1 MNITRVGVVGGGLM
15 GAGIAEVCARAG
27 SEVTV
32 VEADSDR
39 AEAAYQRIVGSTG
52 KAVARGKML
61 AEDQEQTLTRV
72 SVNAD
77 LESLSE
83 SQLVIEAVSEVEDL
97 KLDIFKRLD
106 QIVDDRQAIFGSNT
120 SSIPIARLAAA
131 TSRPEQVV
139 GIHFFNPAPVMKL
152 VEVIPAV
159 TTSPETLR
167 IVREYASAQLGK
179 KVVLSRDQA
188 GFVVNGLLTPYLMSA
203 VRMLESGVATREDI
217 DMAIKLGTNHPMG
230 PFELADFIGLDTIC
244 EIGKVLYE
252 EFKDP
257 SAAPPPLLI
266 RLVEAGWTGR
276 KSGRGFYTYE

>member
-1 MNITRVGVVGGGLM
+1 MNITKVGVVGGGLM

-39 AEAAYQRIVGSTG
+39 AEAAYQRIARSTG

-61 AEDQEQTLTRV
+61 AEEQEQTLTRV

-83 SQLVIEAVSEVEDL
+83 SQLVIEAVSEAEDL
-97 KLDIFKRLD
+97 KLGIFKRLD
-106 QIVDDRQAIFGSNT
+106 QYVEDRQAILGSNT

-131 TSRPEQVV
+131 TTRPEQVV

-167 IVREYASAQLGK
+167 IVKEYASAQLGK

-276 KSGRGFYTYE
+276 KTGRGFYTYE

>member
-39 AEAAYQRIVGSTG
+39 AEAAYQRIVRSTG

-61 AEDQEQTLTRV
+61 AEDQEQTLARV

-139 GIHFFNPAPVMKL
+139 GIHFFNPAPVMRL

-167 IVREYASAQLGK
+167 IVREYASDQLGK

>member
-39 AEAAYQRIVGSTG
+39 AEAAYKRIVGSTG

>member
-39 AEAAYQRIVGSTG
+39 AEAAYQRVARSTG

-83 SQLVIEAVSEVEDL
+83 SQLVIEAVSEMEDL

-106 QIVDDRQAIFGSNT
+106 QIVNDRQAILGSNT

-139 GIHFFNPAPVMKL
+139 GIHFFNPAPVMRL

-167 IVREYASAQLGK
+167 IVREYASDQLGK

>member
-61 AEDQEQTLTRV
+61 AENQEQTLTRV

-139 GIHFFNPAPVMKL
+139 GIHFFNPAPVMRL

>member
-32 VEADSDR
+32 VEADLDR

-61 AEDQEQTLTRV
+61 AENQEQTLTRV

-139 GIHFFNPAPVMKL
+139 GIHFFNPAPVMRL

>member
-1 MNITRVGVVGGGLM
+1 MNITKVGVVGGGLM

-39 AEAAYQRIVGSTG
+39 AEAAYQRIARSTG

-61 AEDQEQTLTRV
+61 AEEQEQTLTRV

-83 SQLVIEAVSEVEDL
+83 SQLVIEAVSEAEDL
-97 KLDIFKRLD
+97 KLGIFKRLD
-106 QIVDDRQAIFGSNT
+106 QYVEDRQAILGSNT
-120 SSIPIARLAAA
+120 SSIPITRLAAA
-131 TSRPEQVV
+131 TTRPEQVV

-167 IVREYASAQLGK
+167 IVKEYASAQLGK

-276 KSGRGFYTYE
+276 KTGRGFYTYE

>member
-167 IVREYASAQLGK
+167 IVREYASDQLGK

>member
-39 AEAAYQRIVGSTG
+39 AEAAYRRIVRSTG

-61 AEDQEQTLTRV
+61 AEDQEQTLARV

-97 KLDIFKRLD
+97 KLDIIKRLD
-106 QIVDDRQAIFGSNT
+106 QIVDDRQAILGSNT

-139 GIHFFNPAPVMKL
+139 GIHFFNPAPVMRL

-276 KSGRGFYTYE
+276 KSGRGFYTYK

>member
-97 KLDIFKRLD
+97 KLHIFKRLD

-139 GIHFFNPAPVMKL
+139 GIHFFNPAPVMRL

>member
-1 MNITRVGVVGGGLM
+1 MNITTVGVVGGGLM
-15 GAGIAEVCARAG
+15 GSGIAEVCARAG

-32 VEADSDR
+32 VEADSQR
-39 AEAAYQRIVGSTG
+39 AEAAYSRIARSMG
-52 KAVARGKML
+52 KAVARGKMAAEEQAQAL
-61 AEDQEQTLTRV
+61 ARV
-72 SVNAD
+72 SVTDD
-77 LESLSE
+77 LESLAN
-83 SQLVIEAVSEVEDL
+83 SQLVIEAVLEVEDL
-97 KLDIFKRLD
+97 KLEIFRRLD
-106 QIVDDRQAIFGSNT
+106 RIVEESKAILGSNT
-120 SSIPIARLAAA
+120 SSIPIARIAAA

-152 VEVIPAV
+152 VEIIPAV

-167 IVREYASAQLGK
+167 IVKEYASNQLGK

-217 DMAIKLGTNHPMG
+217 DLAIKLGTNHPMG

-257 SAAPPPLLI
+257 TAAPPPMLI

-276 KSGRGFYTYE
+276 KSGRGFYTYG

>member
-61 AEDQEQTLTRV
+61 AEDQEQTLIRV

-97 KLDIFKRLD
+97 KLHIFKRLD

-167 IVREYASAQLGK
+167 IVREYASDQLGK

>member
-32 VEADSDR
+32 VEADLDR

-52 KAVARGKML
+52 KAVERGKML
-61 AEDQEQTLTRV
+61 AENQEQTLTRV

-139 GIHFFNPAPVMKL
+139 GIHFFNPAPVMRL

>member
-1 MNITRVGVVGGGLM
+1 MNITKVGVVGGGLM
-15 GAGIAEVCARAG
+15 GSGIAEVCARAG
-27 SEVTV
+27 SVVTV
-32 VEADSDR
+32 VEADSQQ
-39 AEAAYQRIVGSTG
+39 AEAAHSRIARSMG
-52 KAVARGKML
+52 KAVARGKMAAEQQAQSL
-61 AEDQEQTLTRV
+61 ARV
-72 SVNAD
+72 SVTDD
-77 LESLSE
+77 LESLAH
-83 SQLVIEAVSEVEDL
+83 SQLVIEAVLEVEDL
-97 KLDIFKRLD
+97 KLEIFKRLD
-106 QIVDDRQAIFGSNT
+106 RIVEEPKAILGSNT
-120 SSIPIARLAAA
+120 SSIPIARIAAA

-167 IVREYASAQLGK
+167 IVKEYASTQLGK
-179 KVVLSRDQA
+179 NVVLSRDQA

-217 DMAIKLGTNHPMG
+217 DLAIKLGTNHPMG

-257 SAAPPPLLI
+257 AAAPPPMLI

-276 KSGRGFYTYE
+276 KSGRGFYTYG

>member
-139 GIHFFNPAPVMKL
+139 GIHFFNPAPVMRL

>member
-1 MNITRVGVVGGGLM
+1 MNITKVGVVGGGLM

-39 AEAAYQRIVGSTG
+39 AEAAYQRIARSTG

-61 AEDQEQTLTRV
+61 AEEQEQTLTRV

-83 SQLVIEAVSEVEDL
+83 SQLVIEAVSEAEDL
-97 KLDIFKRLD
+97 KLGIFKRLD
-106 QIVDDRQAIFGSNT
+106 QYVEDRQAILGSNT

-131 TSRPEQVV
+131 TTRPEQVV

-167 IVREYASAQLGK
+167 IVKEYASAQLGK

-230 PFELADFIGLDTIC
+230 PFELADFIGLDTIY

-252 EFKDP
+252 EFRDP
-257 SAAPPPLLI
+257 ANAPPPLLA
-266 RLVEAGWTGR
+266 RLVESGWTGR
-276 KSGRGFYTYE
+276 KSGRGFYTYI

>member
-15 GAGIAEVCARAG
+15 GAGIAQVCARAG

-32 VEADSDR
+32 VEADSER
-39 AEAAYQRIVGSTG
+39 AEAAYGRIVCSTG

-61 AEDQEQTLTRV
+61 AEEQEQTLARV
-72 SVNAD
+72 SVNDD
-77 LESLSE
+77 LSSLSE

-106 QIVDDRQAIFGSNT
+106 QFVEDRQAILGSNT

-139 GIHFFNPAPVMKL
+139 GIHFFNPAPVMRL

-167 IVREYASAQLGK
+167 IVREYASDQLGK

-257 SAAPPPLLI
+257 SAAPPPMLI

>member
-15 GAGIAEVCARAG
+15 GAGIAQVCARAG

-32 VEADSDR
+32 VEADSER
-39 AEAAYQRIVGSTG
+39 AEAAYGRIVRSTG

-61 AEDQEQTLTRV
+61 AEEQEQTLARV
-72 SVNAD
+72 SVNDD
-77 LESLSE
+77 LSSLSE

-106 QIVDDRQAIFGSNT
+106 QFVEDRQAILGSNT

-139 GIHFFNPAPVMKL
+139 GIHFFNPAPVMRL

-167 IVREYASAQLGK
+167 IVREYASDQLGK

-257 SAAPPPLLI
+257 SAAPPPMLI

>member
-32 VEADSDR
+32 VEADLDR

-61 AEDQEQTLTRV
+61 AENQEQTLTRV

-139 GIHFFNPAPVMKL
+139 GIHFFNPAPVMRL
-152 VEVIPAV
+152 VEVIPAI
-159 TTSPETLR
+159 TTSEETLK
-167 IVREYASAQLGK
+167 IVNDFVSIQLHK
-179 KVVLSRDQA
+179 NVVLCRDQA
-188 GFVVNGLLTPYLMSA
+188 GFVVNGLVVPFLMSA
-203 VRMLESGVATREDI
+203 VRMLEAGVATREDI
-217 DMAIKLGTNHPMG
+217 DAAVKLGLNHPMG
-230 PFELADFIGLDTIC
+230 PFELADFIGLDTIY

-252 EFKDP
+252 EFRDP
-257 SAAPPPLLI
+257 ANAPPPLLA
-266 RLVEAGWTGR
+266 RLVESGWTGR
-276 KSGRGFYTYE
+276 KSGRGFYSYL

>member
-139 GIHFFNPAPVMKL
+139 GIHFFNPAPVMRL

-167 IVREYASAQLGK
+167 IVREYASDQLGK

>member
-39 AEAAYQRIVGSTG
+39 AEAAYRRIVRSTG

-61 AEDQEQTLTRV
+61 AEDQEQTLARV

-106 QIVDDRQAIFGSNT
+106 QIVDDRQAILGSNT

-139 GIHFFNPAPVMKL
+139 GIHFFNPAPVMRL

-276 KSGRGFYTYE
+276 KSGRGFYTYK

>member
-1 MNITRVGVVGGGLM
+1 MR
-15 GAGIAEVCARAG
+15 
-27 SEVTV
+27 
-32 VEADSDR
+32 
-39 AEAAYQRIVGSTG
+39 
-52 KAVARGKML
+52 
-61 AEDQEQTLTRV
+61 
-72 SVNAD
+72 
-77 LESLSE
+77 
-83 SQLVIEAVSEVEDL
+83 
-97 KLDIFKRLD
+97 
-106 QIVDDRQAIFGSNT
+106 
-120 SSIPIARLAAA
+120 
-131 TSRPEQVV
+131 
-139 GIHFFNPAPVMKL
+139 L

-276 KSGRGFYTYE
+276 KSGRGFYTYK

>member
-39 AEAAYQRIVGSTG
+39 AEAAYQRIVRSMG

-61 AEDQEQTLTRV
+61 AEEQEQTLTRV

-83 SQLVIEAVSEVEDL
+83 SQLVIEAVSEAEDL

-106 QIVDDRQAIFGSNT
+106 QYVDDRQAILGSNT

-167 IVREYASAQLGK
+167 IVREYASAQLDK